1 MAWRS
6 SKQNILPRLSASLAL
21 HSHSIV
27 PQQDTIAS
35 IAVVVS
41 WAADSEL
48 NSQAM
53 KNINARRPCHCQ
65 PTMALNNLF
74 D

>member
-27 PQQDTIAS
+27 PQQDTIA
-35 IAVVVS
+35 VVVS

-48 NSQAM
+48 DSQAM
-53 KNINARRPCHCQ
+53 KKINARRPCHCQ